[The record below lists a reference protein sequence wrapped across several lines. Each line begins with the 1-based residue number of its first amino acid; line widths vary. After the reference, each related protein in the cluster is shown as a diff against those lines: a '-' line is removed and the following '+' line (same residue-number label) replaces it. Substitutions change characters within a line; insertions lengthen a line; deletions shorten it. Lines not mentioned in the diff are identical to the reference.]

1 MKRITQSESKILDD
15 LIEGGTLLDPTAV
28 AEAKIACADLQIT
41 PDGNH
46 LEDRLD
52 VQLGDSF
59 AIRFNVSAQVAI
71 KNVSNRTVYFG
82 KEPVRLELPFYSD
95 FHFLAVEEA
104 QALGDYVLTLSG
116 AHFPFED
123 VLNHH
128 LQPGQSLRPGRKIEG
143 VLLGEG
149 TAYTPLEY
157 PRREKVPVRVIV
169 TTETDEAYESWLE
182 LCVFHCKTKQRRVQS
197 SMPERG
203 TLFSKKDPVPVR

>member
-15 LIEGGTLLDPTAV
+15 LMEGGTLLDPTAV

-41 PDGNH
+41 PNGNH
-46 LEDRLD
+46 LEDRLA
-52 VQLGDSF
+52 VRIGESF
-59 AIRFNVSAQVAI
+59 ALRFNVSAQVAI
-71 KNVSNRTVYFG
+71 KNVSNRTIYFG

-95 FHFLAVEEA
+95 FHFLAAEEA
-104 QALGDYVLTLSG
+104 RALGDYVLTLSG

-128 LQPGQSLRPGRKIEG
+128 LQPGRSLGPGRKIEG
-143 VLLGEG
+143 ALLGEG

-157 PRREKVPVRVIV
+157 PRRERVPIRVIV

-182 LCVFHCKTKQRRVQS
+182 LYVFHHKSKRRSPES
-197 SMPERG
+197 SISLRG
-203 TLFSKKDPVPVR
+203 RLFAKKDAVPC